1 MKFLHLLAPV
11 AAALL
16 IACQPAA
23 EESAPVSDPEPAE
36 ETSTLNVDS
45 VVETIAAYRE
55 EVETAMLEDEEFLR
69 TEIPTADLRPQIAQK
84 WSTIHVYTDE
94 GRVVRVKTYPHEG
107 ISERTEEFYYD
118 LTTTDLRL
126 AVIEDE
132 GLQEDGE
139 AEATD
144 SKVYYFFDGELIHE
158 VNASGEAETSIRES
172 DGERLMQEAA
182 EYLEIAA
189 AATEG

>member
-1 MKFLHLLAPV
+1 MKSLSYLAPV
-11 AAALL
+11 VAALL

-23 EESAPVSDPEPAE
+23 EEPASVPESESVE
-36 ETSTLNVDS
+36 EAATLNVDS

-118 LTTTDLRL
+118 LTTGDLRL

-132 GLQEDGE
+132 GLQEDDE
-139 AEATD
+139 TEATD

-158 VNASGEAETSIRES
+158 VNASGETETSIRES

-182 EYLEIAA
+182 EYLDIAA
-189 AATEG
+189 AAVQD